1 MAGRYTAA
9 AAYAFF
15 MVYARL
21 ALLYPYGLLSAVSR
35 AAAAAD
41 ALRLVH
47 AGLAVAVHLH
57 LASARAGAH
66 AEILYRAAEA
76 GKLVALEVRQGNYY
90 IRVCYRAPDL
100 RLFDIFAA
108 GDRNLRLVRAFQTVG
123 YNYVAAGA
131 ERIVAVLIGRFEMF

>member
-1 MAGRYTAA
+1 MRA
-9 AAYAFF
+9 
-15 MVYARL
+15 L
-21 ALLYPYGLLSAVSR
+21 PLLYPYGLLSAVSR

-108 GDRNLRLVRAFQTVG
+108 GDRNLRLVRALQAVG